1 MSYYATPILYLNMGG
16 EMLYVL
22 QQRLKTQKISSD
34 KTIQGQ
40 CMMND
45 VIHALLNPQQLHEIF
60 DNVPLMSL
68 LSLRAILE
76 RVVLSSIMRLDDNS
90 MNKLFDL
97 MIMMVKYQLVT
108 ATGPREVFLS
118 TLNHLD
124 ALRDMAAIDRTLGKH
139 VDFTHQLLLDTYGH
153 MNHKEIWQIRTE
165 CLREIRNHNVRV
177 SILLRLGMQNQ
188 DASFNRLV
196 QRYDEQYEERR
207 EVLENIKLV
216 DYSDDEGSAGSLA
229 LCGDRVTLLG
239 KNVYS
244 STYGRVQSSSRS
256 SQNLSQV
263 VAVSNKSM
271 RKELETLAAQLGK
284 EETAPVRPFSLHL
297 FGNDNDRSMDC
308 TPDNC
313 GYADRIDDMQ
323 DGNFNDD
330 RNNRSVTE
338 YKRNLVKN
346 VNSEFSEND
355 NKVAAPACTKA
366 MDLMNLLDAMR

>member
-22 QQRLKTQKISSD
+22 QQRLKTQKIGSD
-34 KTIQGQ
+34 KTIQV
-40 CMMND
+40 MND

-60 DNVPLMSL
+60 DKVPLMSL

-108 ATGPREVFLS
+108 ASGPREVFLS

-139 VDFTHQLLLDTYGH
+139 IDFTYQLLLDTYGQ

-165 CLREIRNHNVRV
+165 CLRQIRNHNVRV

-216 DYSDDEGSAGSLA
+216 DYADDEGSAGSLA
-229 LCGDRVTLLG
+229 FSGDRVTLLG

-244 STYGRVQSSSRS
+244 STYGRVQSSSSSRS

-271 RKELETLAAQLGK
+271 RKELETMAAQLGK
-284 EETAPVRPFSLHL
+284 EEAAPVRPFSLHL

-366 MDLMNLLDAMR
+366 TDLMNLLDAMR